1 MTADALSGHYDAVR
15 DALAEQYRLP
25 MNPATGLAPEELLA
39 KAQQYLVTTGA
50 TKPRIIQRAEMLHM
64 LLSDAAIRINQTTG
78 SQTILTPVASCGKS
92 SSNG

>member
-1 MTADALSGHYDAVR
+1 MTADALWGHYDAVR

-64 LLSDAAIRINQTTG
+64 LLSDAAIRVDPDDWFADHIDTG
-78 SQTILTPVASCGKS
+78 RVLWKV